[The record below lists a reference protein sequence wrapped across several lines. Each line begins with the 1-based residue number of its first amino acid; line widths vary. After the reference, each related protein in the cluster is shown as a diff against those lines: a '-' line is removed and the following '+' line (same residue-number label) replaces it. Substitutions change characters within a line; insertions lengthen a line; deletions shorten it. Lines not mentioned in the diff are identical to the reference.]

1 MNFYTS
7 VNRYGNSILY
17 RGVNNYGKR
26 IETKYKFQPKL
37 YLPSNKTN
45 AKHKALDGTQL
56 EEISFSSMSETKE
69 FLQKYKDVDN
79 LDVYGN
85 QNLIQQFITDKFPS
99 EIKFDRSKIDVCNID
114 IEVASDEGF
123 PFPEDAAHP
132 VISIALKSS
141 LSDVYHVWGLDAY
154 DAENVYKDDLIV
166 QYRHCKNEIELL
178 AKFTEWWTK
187 NCPDVITG
195 WNVRLF
201 DIPYLINR
209 IKRIGSEEAVKRLS
223 PWGLIS
229 QRELHIKGKRMDA
242 FEITGVQQLDY
253 YDLFQKFG
261 YSYGAQES
269 YKLDH
274 IAYVVLGERKLS
286 YEEHGNLYTLYK
298 EDHQKFI
305 DYNIR
310 DVELIE
316 RLEEK
321 MGLITLAMTMAYRG
335 GVNYGDTFGTTAIWD
350 SIIYRELNAKN
361 IVVPPNKNKAK
372 SSYPGGYV
380 KDPYVGAHD
389 WVVSFDLNSLY
400 PNLIVQYNMSPETLI
415 NNRTFPHGVDYY
427 LDKPFTTNDNVSVA
441 ANGSCYKKEF
451 QGILPKII
459 ENYYE
464 ERSAIKKSMLLA
476 LQAYEGNKTVELERE
491 INQLEN
497 RQMAIKILLNSL
509 YGALGNQYFRYFDMR
524 IAEGITLSGQL
535 SIRWAENAINKE
547 MNRILK
553 TEGKDYVLAID
564 TDSLYIN
571 FGDFVNK
578 LNPNDPVKALSKIC
592 EEHFEKVLEKA
603 YAELFDKMNAF
614 KPRMVMAREAIA
626 DRGIWTA
633 KKRYILN
640 VHNNEGV
647 QYATPKLKM
656 MGIEAIKSSTPEIVR
671 DKFKEIFKVIIECT
685 EQDTQKFI
693 ADFRKEFKNLSPEL
707 VAFPRGVSDI
717 EKWSDKRDVYTKG
730 TPIHVRGSLLYNKCV
745 KDNSL
750 DRKYETI
757 KNGEKIKFLYL
768 KQPNPIKENIVS
780 FPLVLPKEFGLH
792 NYVDYD
798 IMFEKTFIEPL
809 KFILDA
815 VGWDVEPRATLEDF
829 FV

>member
-26 IETKYKFQPKL
+26 IEAKYKFEPKL
-37 YLPSNKTN
+37 YLPSNKIT
-45 AKHKALDGTQL
+45 AKHKSIDGAQL
-56 EEISFSSMSETKE
+56 EEIKFSSMSETKD
-69 FLQKYKDVDN
+69 FLKRYKDVDN

-85 QNLIQQFITDKFPS
+85 QNFIHQFIADKFPT
-99 EIKFDRSKIDVCNID
+99 EIKFDSSKVDVCYID

-141 LSDVYHVWGLDAY
+141 LSNVYHVWGLDEY
-154 DAENVYKDDLIV
+154 DAEKVYSDKLIV
-166 QYRHCKNEIELL
+166 QYRHCKSEVELL
-178 AKFTEWWTK
+178 AKFVEWWGK

-201 DIPYLINR
+201 DIPYLVNR
-209 IKRIGSEEAVKRLS
+209 IRRIGSEEAVKRLS
-223 PWGLIS
+223 PWGLVS

-242 FEITGVQQLDY
+242 YEITGVQQLDY

-286 YEEHGNLYTLYK
+286 IEEHGNLYTLYK

-321 MGLITLAMTMAYRG
+321 MGLITLAITMAYRG
-335 GVNYGDTFGTTAIWD
+335 GVNYADTFGTTAIWD
-350 SIIYRELNAKN
+350 SIIYRELNATGT
-361 IVVPPNKNKAK
+361 IVPPNKHKMK
-372 SSYPGGYV
+372 SPYPGGYV
-380 KDPYVGAHD
+380 KEPMVGSHD

-400 PNLIVQYNMSPETLI
+400 PNLIVQYNMSPETILP
-415 NNRTFPHGVDYY
+415 NKSFPHGVDYY
-427 LDKPFTTNDNVSVA
+427 LNKSCDTEGVSVA
-441 ANGSCYKKEF
+441 ANGSAFTKEF
-451 QGILPKII
+451 QGIVPKII
-459 ENYYE
+459 ENYYS
-464 ERSAIKKSMLLA
+464 ERSVIKKSMLIA
-476 LQAYEGNKTVELERE
+476 QQAYEKTKTIELERE

-524 IAEGITLSGQL
+524 VAEGITLSGQL
-535 SIRWAENAINKE
+535 SIRWAEIAMNKE
-547 MNRILK
+547 MNKLLG
-553 TEGKDYVLAID
+553 TVDKDYVIAID
-564 TDSLYIN
+564 TDSLYVN
-571 FGDFVNK
+571 FSPLVSK
-578 LNPNDPVKALSKIC
+578 LNPKDPVKTLSKIC
-592 EEHFEKVLEKA
+592 EDHFEKVLEKS
-603 YAELFDKMNAF
+603 YSELFDKMNAF
-614 KPRMVMAREAIA
+614 KPRMVMGREVIA
-626 DRGIWTA
+626 DRGIWVA

-647 QYATPKLKM
+647 QYAEPKLKM
-656 MGIEAIKSSTPEIVR
+656 MGIEAIKSSTPEVVR
-671 DKFKEIFKVIIECT
+671 NKFKEIFRVIIEGT
-685 EQDTQKFI
+685 ELDVQKFI
-693 ADFRKEFKNLSPEL
+693 RDFRTEFKSLPPES

-717 EKWSDKRDVYTKG
+717 GKWESKQDIYLKG
-730 TPIHVRGSLLYNKCV
+730 TPIHVRGSLLYNKAI

-750 DRKYETI
+750 ERKYETI
-757 KNGEKIKFLYL
+757 KNGEKIKFIYL
-768 KQPNPIKENIVS
+768 RKPNPIKENIIS
-780 FPLVLPKEFGLH
+780 FPAVLPTEMHLH
-792 NYVDYD
+792 KYVDYD
-798 IMFEKTFIEPL
+798 IMFGKTFVEPL

-815 VGWDVEPRATLEDF
+815 IGWSVEPRATLEDF
-829 FV
+829 FG

>member
-7 VNRYGNSILY
+7 VNRYGSSILY
-17 RGVNNYGKR
+17 RGVNESGNRIEKR
-26 IETKYKFQPKL
+26 IKFEPTLHVLSPKQNTKCK
-37 YLPSNKTN
+37 S
-45 AKHKALDGTQL
+45 LDGHPL
-56 EEISFSSMSETKE
+56 EEIKFGSMAEAKD
-69 FLQKYKDVDN
+69 FMQKYKDVENFDI
-79 LDVYGN
+79 YGN
-85 QNLIQQFITDKFPS
+85 QNFVQQFITQKFPR
-99 EIKFDRSKIDVCNID
+99 EIEFDASKINVVNID

-154 DAENVYKDDLIV
+154 DAENAYSDKILV

-178 AKFTEWWTK
+178 AKFVEYWR
-187 NCPDVITG
+187 NNSPDVITG

-201 DIPYLINR
+201 DIPYLVNRINR
-209 IKRIGSEEAVKRLS
+209 VGSQDAVKRLS
-223 PWGLIS
+223 PWGLVS
-229 QRELHIKGKRMDA
+229 KRELAIKGKRMDA
-242 FEITGVQQLDY
+242 YELTGIQQLDY

-316 RLEEK
+316 RIEEK
-321 MGLITLAMTMAYRG
+321 MGLITLAMTMAYKG
-335 GVNYGDTFGTTAIWD
+335 GVNYSDTFGTTAIWD
-350 SIIYRELNAKN
+350 SIIYRELNNKN
-361 IVVPPNKNKAK
+361 IIVPPNKHKTK

-380 KDPYVGAHD
+380 KEPYVGAHD

-400 PNLIVQYNMSPETLI
+400 PNLIVQYNMSPETLCTEY
-415 NNRTFPHGVDYY
+415 TFPSGVDQY
-427 LDKPFTTNDNVSVA
+427 LLHSTSINENVSVA
-441 ANGSCYKKEF
+441 ANGSCYYKDQ

-459 ENYYE
+459 ESYYE
-464 ERSAIKKSMLLA
+464 ERKAVKKQMLVA
-476 LQAYEGNKTVELERE
+476 QQEYEKQKTVELERQ

-547 MNRILK
+547 MNKILK
-553 TEGKDYVLAID
+553 TSGVDYVLAID

-571 FGDFVNK
+571 FGPFIDK
-578 LNPNDPVKALSKIC
+578 LKPKDPVKALDKIC
-592 EEHFEKVLEKA
+592 GEHFEKILEKA
-603 YAELFDKMNAF
+603 YSELFEKMNAY

-647 QYATPKLKM
+647 QYAEPKLKM

-671 DKFKEIFKVIIECT
+671 NRFKEIFKVIIEGT
-685 EQDTQKFI
+685 EKDTQEFI
-693 ADFRKEFKNLSPEL
+693 ANFKKEFRQLPPEDIS
-707 VAFPRGVSDI
+707 FPRGVSDI
-717 EKWSDKRDVYTKG
+717 DKWKDKKEVYSKG
-730 TPIHVRGSLLYNKCV
+730 TPIHVRGSLLYNKYV

-750 DRKYETI
+750 DKKYELI
-757 KNGEKIKFLYL
+757 KNGEKIKFVYL
-768 KQPNPIKENIVS
+768 RKQNPSKENIVS
-780 FPLVLPKEFGLH
+780 FPAILPKEFNLH
-792 NYVDYD
+792 NYIDYD
-798 IMFEKTFIEPL
+798 TMFEKSFIEPL

-815 VGWDVEPRATLEDF
+815 IDWSVEPKATLEDF
-829 FV
+829 FA